1 MERSPEVHEKVYSVS
16 EVVQTAREVLEGHFG
31 VVVVEGEISNFKP
44 HTSGHFYFTLKD
56 ERSQLKS
63 AMFRASSRGM
73 GFELADGM
81 KVLATGRLS
90 IYTARGDFQLVV
102 DRLEPAGLGALQLA
116 FEQLKKKLAAEGLFD
131 ASRKRALPRFPRR
144 IGVIT
149 SLTGAV
155 WQDILNTTARRAPWI
170 DIIIYPVR
178 VQGEGAAEEIA
189 HALERMN
196 ELGKVDVII
205 CGRGGGSLEDLWAF
219 NEERLARALA
229 ASRIPVI
236 SAVGHE
242 VDFTIADF
250 TADARAATPT
260 AAAEMATP
268 ELGEILERLATLRRL
283 LGSTMRSHITRIKS
297 RLERLAQSPV
307 LQNPRRVLE
316 PLWQR
321 LDEAWVSIT
330 GRVTRHV
337 TWKNEQ
343 LKLRVGHL
351 EALSP
356 LRIMERGYSLVR
368 HDFNGQLAR
377 RSSELT
383 PGEALRIQFWEGQA
397 TAKVLA
403 IQNKGSQE

>member
-1 MERSPEVHEKVYSVS
+1 MERSPEVREKVYSVS

-31 VVVVEGEISNFKP
+31 IVVVEGEISNFKP
-44 HTSGHFYFTLKD
+44 HSSGHFYLTLKD

-149 SLTGAV
+149 SPTGAV

-170 DIIIYPVR
+170 DLVIYPVR

-196 ELGKVDVII
+196 ELGNVDVII

-219 NEERLARALA
+219 NEERVARALA

-268 ELGEILERLATLRRL
+268 ELGEILERLAALRRL
-283 LGSTMRSHITRIKS
+283 LGSAMRSHITRIKS
-297 RLERLAQSPV
+297 RLDRLAQSPV

-368 HDFNGQLAR
+368 HDSNGQLAR